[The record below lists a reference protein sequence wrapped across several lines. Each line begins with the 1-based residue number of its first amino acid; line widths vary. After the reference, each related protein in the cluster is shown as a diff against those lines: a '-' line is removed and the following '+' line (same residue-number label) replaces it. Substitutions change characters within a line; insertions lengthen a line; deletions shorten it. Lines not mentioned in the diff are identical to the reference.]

1 MPDIALTDRY
11 HRHLNYLRVSITDR
25 CNLKCIYCQP
35 RGDIPR
41 LEHEDILTYEEIL
54 RIVKIAGSLGVTK
67 VRVTGGEPLVRKG
80 VYRFLGQL
88 RRIEALTDVSLTTNA
103 LLLAKHVK
111 DLKAAGIRRINI
123 SLDTLDKDKFAKIT
137 GFNRFEEVWAGI
149 MKAHEA
155 GFSPIKINTV
165 ALPGINDDELQAL
178 AGLTRRY
185 PFHVRFIEY
194 MPIGS
199 SAISSAKSLLAPEIR
214 SRVESALG
222 PLEPVASGENDG
234 PASRYR
240 FESAAGEVGF
250 ITALSHHFCHR
261 CNRLRLTAAG
271 QLRTCLLSD
280 YQLDIK
286 APLRRGCSDTSI
298 AELFMEAVA
307 HKSRQHTLT
316 DIQSKPV
323 VGQMSAIGG

>member
-11 HRHLNYLRVSITDR
+11 NRHLNYLRVSITDR

-35 RGDIPR
+35 RRGIPR

-88 RRIEALTDVSLTTNA
+88 RRITALTDVSLTTNA
-103 LLLAKHVK
+103 LLLAEHIQE
-111 DLKAAGIRRINI
+111 LKTAGIRRINI

-137 GFNRFEEVWAGI
+137 GLDCFEKVWAGI

-165 ALPGINDDELQAL
+165 ALPGINDDELQTL
-178 AGLTRRY
+178 AGLTLRY

-199 SAISSAKSLLAPEIR
+199 SAIRSTESLLAPEIR
-214 SRVESALG
+214 FRIESALG
-222 PLEPVASGENDG
+222 PLEPVASSESDG
-234 PASRYR
+234 PASRFR
-240 FESAAGEVGF
+240 FKSAAGEVGL

-271 QLRTCLLSD
+271 QLRTCLLSG

-286 APLRRGCSDTSI
+286 TPLRRGCSDTAI
-298 AELFMEAVA
+298 AELFMEAVS
-307 HKSRQHTLT
+307 HNTRQHNLT
-316 DIQSKPV
+316 GIHGQPV